1 MAYVVAPALDP
12 LVLTTVS
19 VTVIYLLSV
28 YTASIYSG
36 YIYPT
41 KISNVLAFLLVISQT
56 YTKSRSLLPSIV
68 KLILIILV
76 IL

>member
-12 LVLTTVS
+12 LVLTTAS

-28 YTASIYSG
+28 YTVSIYSG

-68 KLILIILV
+68 KLILILV